1 MMREVIERWI
11 RKQENWPDLVLLDGG
26 ETHLNMMTDLL
37 NELGLSNSITYAA
50 LAKKEETLH
59 RPDEESIILDQRED
73 AYSST
78 QEMKHIDL

>member
-1 MMREVIERWI
+1 MRLSNDGY
-11 RKQENWPDLVLLDGG
+11 KQENWPDLVLLDGG
-26 ETHLNMMTDLL
+26 ETHLNMMRIYSTSWI
-37 NELGLSNSITYAA
+37 NNSITYAA

-59 RPDEESIILDQRED
+59 RPGENRYPRSGED